1 MLSAYPQKIPI
12 MDRIKDR
19 IMGTDTGMGNYP
31 QKEMSMGVGT
41 GTFIPVAPHTHIIY
55 IYIYIF
61 IFIILLYN
69 NYIIINVNQF

>member
-1 MLSAYPQKIPI
+1 

-41 GTFIPVAPHTHIIY
+41 GTFVPIAPHTHIIY
-55 IYIYIF
+55 VFIYLYYYIKIYI
-61 IFIILLYN
+61 
-69 NYIIINVNQF
+69 NQFYKIQDYEIITHF